1 MKGCER
7 LRDFY
12 EILEVKRES
21 TQTEIKSQYRK
32 LAKKYHPDLNP
43 GDEEAAEHFKEVN
56 MAYEVLSDEKK
67 RQMYDAYGE
76 DGINGNAGSYGGGF
90 GDIFGDIF
98 DMFGQGFGG
107 FGGYSEAEYKNRP
120 IKGDDVRVD
129 IIIDFKES
137 IFGAKKDINVK
148 RTETCKTCNGEGTA
162 PGTHKHTCD
171 KCNGTGKIRT
181 TTSSPFGRFTQVSAC
196 DKCKGTG
203 EIIDTPC
210 PYCKGHGT
218 RVVNKKITIDV
229 PKGIDDKMI
238 LTLREEGDAGL
249 NGGPAGDLYVYV
261 RVKEDQIFK
270 RMGNDLYLELPITY
284 TDAVLGG
291 IIKVPT
297 ITKLVDYD
305 IPSGT
310 KSGTTFRIKGEGV
323 PYLRKDGKGDLV
335 FKVDIHV
342 PKKISD
348 EERDIL
354 EELRKKE
361 GKEIKK
367 ERETFFDKVK
377 KFFE

>member
-1 MKGCER
+1 MKGCEK

-12 EILEVKRES
+12 KILEVTRES

-56 MAYEVLSDEKK
+56 IAYEVLSDEKK
-67 RQMYDAYGE
+67 RQMYDTYGE
-76 DGINGNAGSYGGGF
+76 DGINGNSGGYGSGF
-90 GDIFGDIF
+90 GDIFGDLF
-98 DMFGQGFGG
+98 DIFGQGFGG
-107 FGGYSEAEYKNRP
+107 FGGYSEEEYKNRP

-129 IIIDFKES
+129 LTIDFKES

-148 RTETCKTCNGEGTA
+148 RTETCKTCHGEGTA

-171 KCNGTGKIRT
+171 KCKGTGKIRT

-210 PYCKGHGT
+210 AECKGHGT
-218 RVVNKKITIDV
+218 RVVNKKITIDI

-249 NGGPAGDLYVYV
+249 NGGPAGDLYVYI

-270 RMGNDLYLELPITY
+270 RMENDLYLELPITY

-291 IIKVPT
+291 SIKVPT
-297 ITKLVDYD
+297 LTKLVDYD
-305 IPSGT
+305 IPAGT
-310 KSGTTFRIKGEGV
+310 TSGTTFRIKGEGV
-323 PYLRKDGKGDLV
+323 PYLRREGKGDLV

-342 PKKISD
+342 PKKIGD
-348 EERDIL
+348 EEREIL

>member
-1 MKGCER
+1 MKGCEK

-12 EILEVKRES
+12 KILEVTRES

-56 MAYEVLSDEKK
+56 IAYEVLSDEKK
-67 RQMYDAYGE
+67 RQMYDTYGE
-76 DGINGNAGSYGGGF
+76 DGINGNAGGYGSGF
-90 GDIFGDIF
+90 GDIFGDLF
-98 DMFGQGFGG
+98 DIFGQGFGG
-107 FGGYSEAEYKNRP
+107 FGGYSEEEYKNRP

-129 IIIDFKES
+129 LTIDFKES

-148 RTETCKTCNGEGTA
+148 RTETCKTCHGEGTA

-171 KCNGTGKIRT
+171 KCNGSGKIRT

-210 PYCKGHGT
+210 TECKGHGT
-218 RVVNKKITIDV
+218 RVVNKKITIDI
-229 PKGIDDKMI
+229 PKGMDDKMI
-238 LTLREEGDAGL
+238 LTLREEGDA
-249 NGGPAGDLYVYV
+249 
-261 RVKEDQIFK
+261 
-270 RMGNDLYLELPITY
+270 
-284 TDAVLGG
+284 VLGG
-291 IIKVPT
+291 SIKVPT
-297 ITKLVDYD
+297 LTKLVDYD
-305 IPSGT
+305 IPAGT
-310 KSGTTFRIKGEGV
+310 TSGTTFRIKGEGV
-323 PYLRKDGKGDLV
+323 PYLRREGKGDLV

-342 PKKISD
+342 PKKIGD
-348 EERDIL
+348 EEREIL